1 MTSAGAGRMVAG
13 MHGELR
19 MYVVY
24 AFDIAVWIYIDEVRH
39 ALSSLTL
46 SDLAL

>member
-1 MTSAGAGRMVAG
+1 MSLAGAGRMLAG

-24 AFDIAVWIYIDEVRH
+24 AFDNAELIYSDEVSH
-39 ALSSLTL
+39 ALTFLTP
-46 SDLAL
+46 SDPAL

>member
-1 MTSAGAGRMVAG
+1 MTLAGAGRMLAG

-24 AFDIAVWIYIDEVRH
+24 AFDIAERIYSDDVRH
-39 ALSSLTL
+39 AMTSLTL
-46 SDLAL
+46 SDRAF